1 MKENLILTVDAGTGD
16 CRVIAFSLDGTLRHI
31 AKHEWIYEKEEE
43 NVFTF
48 HAQRC
53 WDEILEMLKETVSSL
68 PDCKIAA
75 ITAASQ
81 RDGMVFLDRQER
93 EVYCAPN
100 MDLRGAE
107 VLDELQPFRK
117 EILDRTGLPI
127 HALFGLPRLVYFRR
141 HTPEIYERIDCVMM
155 LCDWIAWKLCGEK
168 RSERAAASSSQ
179 MLNLAHG
186 EYDPDLMEHL
196 GLRTDIFPR
205 CASGTEVIG
214 QLQPD
219 VAAALRISY
228 PVPVLIG
235 GGDTQCGAVGMH
247 ALQTGDVGIVGGTTT
262 PVLAV
267 LDHPC
272 IDPEAQVYTACSA
285 LKNQWILEACADST
299 GLSLRWV
306 RDLFLSPSGSFSDME
321 AEALR
326 IPPGCDGMC
335 AYIGMGVRGEDRGR
349 NWGGFCFPVPWNI
362 SDYTRAHFFRAAFET
377 NAFGVVA
384 NLYVLR
390 GKGIALPQIL
400 HACGGQSL
408 SALWPQILADTTGI
422 CVQTYRNPECTAAGA
437 AAMAAVGIGAY
448 SSMSEAASAFSE
460 KGRLYTPTAGSPYPE
475 IYDDWMRLHR
485 HMIAFS

>member
-1 MKENLILTVDAGTGD
+1 
-16 CRVIAFSLDGTLRHI
+16 
-31 AKHEWIYEKEEE
+31 
-43 NVFTF
+43 
-48 HAQRC
+48 
-53 WDEILEMLKETVSSL
+53 
-68 PDCKIAA
+68 
-75 ITAASQ
+75 
-81 RDGMVFLDRQER
+81 
-93 EVYCAPN
+93 
-100 MDLRGAE
+100 
-107 VLDELQPFRK
+107 
-117 EILDRTGLPI
+117 
-127 HALFGLPRLVYFRR
+127 
-141 HTPEIYERIDCVMM
+141 
-155 LCDWIAWKLCGEK
+155 
-168 RSERAAASSSQ
+168 
-179 MLNLAHG
+179 
-186 EYDPDLMEHL
+186 
-196 GLRTDIFPR
+196 
-205 CASGTEVIG
+205 
-214 QLQPD
+214 
-219 VAAALRISY
+219 
-228 PVPVLIG
+228 
-235 GGDTQCGAVGMH
+235 
-247 ALQTGDVGIVGGTTT
+247 
-262 PVLAV
+262 
-267 LDHPC
+267 
-272 IDPEAQVYTACSA
+272 
-285 LKNQWILEACADST
+285 
-299 GLSLRWV
+299 
-306 RDLFLSPSGSFSDME
+306 ME

-475 IYDDWMRLHR
+475 ISDDWMRLHR